1 MNEKQMK
8 ELARSEGFDNAE
20 FLGTNQLQFDPTLR
34 RYCEENA
41 CGNYGNNYAC
51 PPSCGTPE
59 QLEAVVR
66 RHDRALVL
74 QTIQK
79 LDNLTDPGQIRE
91 ARGRHNEMTWR
102 LTGRLEAEGVT
113 GLRIMAG
120 PCTACAACAIR
131 EGAPCRFPE
140 KKASCLSAYCICA
153 EKMAQSCGMPY
164 WCGDNTVAFFSMFLP
179 DNGKL
184 KEKEEK

>member
-1 MNEKQMK
+1 MNETQMK
-8 ELARSEGFDNAE
+8 ELARREGFDNAE
-20 FLGTNQLQFDPTLR
+20 FLGTNQLQFDSALR

-51 PPSCGTPE
+51 PPSCGTPGQMEE
-59 QLEAVVR
+59 QVR
-66 RHDRALVL
+66 RYDRALVL

-79 LDNLTDPGQIRE
+79 VEDLTDSRQIRE
-91 ARGRHNEMTWR
+91 ARALHNERTWNLSDR
-102 LTGRLEAEGVT
+102 FEAEGIT

-120 PCTACAACAIR
+120 PCTACSTCAICR
-131 EGAPCRFPE
+131 KAPCRFPE

-153 EKMAQSCGMPY
+153 EKMAESCRMPY
-164 WCGDNTVAFFSMFLP
+164 WCGENTVAFFSMFLP
-179 DNGKL
+179 DDGKL

>member
-51 PPSCGTPE
+51 PPSCGTQE
-59 QLEAVVR
+59 QLEALVR
-66 RHDRALVL
+66 RHD
-74 QTIQK
+74 
-79 LDNLTDPGQIRE
+79 RE

-120 PCTACAACAIR
+120 PCTACAVCAIR